1 PLSVEDLLF
10 TLTNPYLSSCSQTLP
25 PPGSALV
32 PYTTLFRSA
41 GTVTVAATV
50 GGTAI
55 TGSPATA
62 TFIAGAVDHT
72 QSELVVTK
80 DNEVENGRA
89 SCRVSA
95 TIVDANDNPIAGEDV
110 VFTITNPD
118 GTTSTQTVVTGAD
131 GTAAAE
137 VTSSTAGTVTVAA
150 TVGGTAITGSP
161 ATATFVAGAV
171 DHTQSE
177 LVVTKDNAVADGTDK
192 NIFTATIV
200 DANDNPIAG
209 EDVVF
214 TITNPDGTTS

>member
-62 TFIAGAVDHT
+62 TF
-72 QSELVVTK
+72 
-80 DNEVENGRA
+80 
-89 SCRVSA
+89 
-95 TIVDANDNPIAGEDV
+95 
-110 VFTITNPD
+110 
-118 GTTSTQTVVTGAD
+118 
-131 GTAAAE
+131 
-137 VTSSTAGTVTVAA
+137 
-150 TVGGTAITGSP
+150 
-161 ATATFVAGAV
+161 VAGAV

-177 LVVTKDNAVADGTDK
+177 LVVTKDNAVGEGEDTY
-192 NIFTATIV
+192 IFNSRIV
-200 DANDNPIAG
+200 DAHANLIDG

-214 TITNPDGTTS
+214 TITNPDGTTST